1 MSDLPRPNI
10 YQRINNVMKEVQ
22 YVQKDKQIS
31 GAGAN
36 YKAVTHDQVV
46 SVVRASLVKNGIV
59 VCPEQVEGEFIVKRD
74 MNATPNPV
82 KMGLYGG
89 KYNVS
94 FINIDNPEDKAVVS
108 VEAHAND
115 NGDKAP
121 GKCIT
126 YAVKAAVLK
135 MFFLET
141 GENEESRVEELNPNF
156 INEDQQAQLYRLLCD
171 EKGNYTQ
178 KGLKVCQA
186 FKFQNLSEIKAGKFD
201 QILRF
206 AS

>member
-1 MSDLPRPNI
+1 MSTPNI
-10 YQRINNVMKEVQ
+10 YQRINAVMKEVQ

-46 SVVRASLVKNGIV
+46 SVIRESLVKNGV
-59 VCPEQVEGEFIVKRD
+59 VVYPEQVSGGFIIQRD

-89 KYNVS
+89 SYNVH
-94 FINIDNPEDKAVVS
+94 FVNADNPEDKATVAI
-108 VEAHAND
+108 EAHAND

-121 GKCIT
+121 GKCVT
-126 YAVKAAVLK
+126 YAVKAATLK

-141 GENEESRVEELNPNF
+141 GESDESRAEEANPLF
-156 INEDQQAQLYRLLCD
+156 INEEQQAKLFSLLCD
-171 EKGNYTQ
+171 EKGSYTP

-186 FKFQNLSEIKAGKFD
+186 FKFQNLTDIKASKFD
-201 QILRF
+201 QILRA